1 MPRIIMGISSKIN
14 LVASSLF
21 ILTHSSGLIDHSS
34 FIKEQRP
41 QGIVGDRHYLATH
54 IPKDVKLTGQS

>member
-1 MPRIIMGISSKIN
+1 MPGIIIMGISFGSI
-14 LVASSLF
+14 VSIITYYSSF
-21 ILTHSSGLIDHSS
+21 IDHLS